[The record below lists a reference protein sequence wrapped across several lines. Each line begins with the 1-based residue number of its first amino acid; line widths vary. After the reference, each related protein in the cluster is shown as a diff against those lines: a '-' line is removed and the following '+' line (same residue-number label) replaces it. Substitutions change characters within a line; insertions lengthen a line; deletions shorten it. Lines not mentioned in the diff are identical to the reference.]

1 MPAARYR
8 QVRALGRGLAILRAL
23 NKLGEASSASI
34 AEITHIPRPTVHRL
48 FETLRTEGYVTRSS
62 LRDTYKLTM
71 RVSELSAGYE
81 DENWIS
87 EVASPILASL
97 CDEVVWP
104 TDIATF
110 DGNAMVIRATT
121 HRRSPL
127 SIDRAMVGTRLPM
140 LQTAAGRTYLAFS
153 PARERAA
160 ILERL
165 AHGIGSDREA
175 MERPA
180 EVDRMI
186 EATRKRGYGVRQREY
201 VPKTS
206 SIAVPVMQERRVL
219 ACVNIIWIDSAIE
232 FATAVERYLA
242 PLRVA
247 ARKLESELARAKP
260 ARPRRKR

>member
-1 MPAARYR
+1 M
-8 QVRALGRGLAILRAL
+8 LRAL

-34 AEITHIPRPTVHRL
+34 AKITRIPRPTVHRM
-48 FETLRTEGYVTRSS
+48 FETLRAEGYVTRSS

-71 RVSELSAGYE
+71 RVSDLSEGYE
-81 DENWIS
+81 DENWIA
-87 EVASPILASL
+87 EVANPILVAL

-140 LQTAAGRTYLAFS
+140 LQTAVGRAVLAFS

-206 SIAVPVMQERRVL
+206 SIAVPVVQERRVF
-219 ACVNIIWIDSAIE
+219 ACVNIIWIDSAID
-232 FATAVERYLA
+232 FATAVKRYLD
-242 PLRVA
+242 PLRLA
-247 ARKLESELARAKP
+247 ARRLEAQLARLQP
-260 ARPRRKR
+260 AGARREGTTD